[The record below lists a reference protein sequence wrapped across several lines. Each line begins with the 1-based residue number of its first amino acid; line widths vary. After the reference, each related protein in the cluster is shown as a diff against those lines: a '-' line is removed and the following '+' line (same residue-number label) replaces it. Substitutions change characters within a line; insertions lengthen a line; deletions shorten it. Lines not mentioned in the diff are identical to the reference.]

1 MKKILFFLTVFAT
14 VLGLQSCSNADE
26 PQMAAVSHE
35 KDYEVVYVGDLSS
48 SVSRSSAES
57 AQPSEQILKFKD
69 QAAYDRT
76 LASVRAMDESAKLE
90 FFNKIGFDGAYTLL
104 NKADEELDKAFDLA
118 ETTDSISG
126 VAIIRE
132 CVEKYNSILMFS
144 ETDPSDVTPS
154 LPFVDENAELLGN
167 KNGYVMVGDDLIA
180 PKAAA
185 PGPVYNGSFIKYV
198 AEVKVKNGKYTSYF
212 RLGRIGVNMAFQLE
226 TYRRI
231 LGIKKSDK
239 NCCYDGDL
247 EIYSNGKS
255 EKARIH
261 NGKGDWKLY
270 SLASAYTPRVNMKM
284 TNFSSTRNSNNKVS
298 KTITNILVK

>member
-1 MKKILFFLTVFAT
+1 MKKILFFFTVIMT
-14 VLGLQSCSNADE
+14 VIGMQSCSIADE
-26 PQMAAVSHE
+26 PQMNEAQTS
-35 KDYEVVYVGDLSS
+35 DFEVVNFNIQNATT
-48 SVSRSSAES
+48 RSGNDAGTE
-57 AQPSEQILKFKD
+57 ADKILKFKD
-69 QAAYDRT
+69 EVAYAKT
-76 LASVRAMDESAKLE
+76 LASVKAMDDAEKVA
-90 FFNKIGFDGAYTLL
+90 FFNKIGFAGAYMLL
-104 NKADEELDKAFDLA
+104 ITADEELDKAFDLA
-118 ETTDSISG
+118 ETTDSVSG
-126 VAIIRE
+126 VAIIRD
-132 CVEKYNSILMFS
+132 CVAKYDGVLKFS
-144 ETDPSDVTPS
+144 DTDLEDVTPS
-154 LPFVDENAELLGN
+154 LPFSDENAELLGN
-167 KNGYVMVGDDLIA
+167 KEGYVMIGEKVIA

-185 PGPVYNGSFIKYV
+185 PGPVYNGGFIKYG

-212 RLGRIGVNMAFQLE
+212 RLGRIGVNMGFQLE

-231 LGIKKSDK
+231 VGFKKSDK

-261 NGKGDWKLY
+261 NGRGNWKLY

>member
-1 MKKILFFLTVFAT
+1 MKKIFFFLTVFAT
-14 VLGLQSCSNADE
+14 VIGMQSCSNADE
-26 PQMAAVSHE
+26 PQIAAVSQE
-35 KDYEVVYVGDLSS
+35 KDYEVVYVGDHSTP
-48 SVSRSSAES
+48 VSRADVE
-57 AQPSEQILKFKD
+57 ATQTSEQILKFKD
-69 QAAYDRT
+69 QATYDRT
-76 LASVRAMDESAKLE
+76 LASVKAMDESDKLE

-104 NKADEELDKAFDLA
+104 NKADEELDRAFDLA

-126 VAIIRE
+126 VAIIRD
-132 CVEKYNSILMFS
+132 CVEKYNGILMFS
-144 ETDPSDVTPS
+144 DTDPSDVTPS
-154 LPFVDENAELLGN
+154 LPFADENAKLLGS
-167 KNGYVMVGDDLIA
+167 KNGYVMVADKLLA
-180 PKAAA
+180 PQAAA
-185 PGPVYNGSFIKYV
+185 PGPVYNGGFIKYE
-198 AEVKVKNGKYTSYF
+198 AEVKVKNGHYTSYF
-212 RLGRIGVNMAFQLE
+212 RLGRIGTNMAFQLE

-231 LGIKKSDK
+231 VGIKKSDK
-239 NCCYDGDL
+239 KCCYDGDL

>member
-1 MKKILFFLTVFAT
+1 MKKILFFLTVLAT
-14 VLGLQSCSNADE
+14 VLGMQSCSNADE
-26 PQMAAVSHE
+26 PQIAAGTQE
-35 KDYEVVYVGDLSS
+35 RDYEVVYVGDLSTPTTRAN
-48 SVSRSSAES
+48 VDAT
-57 AQPSEQILKFKD
+57 QTSEQILKFKD

-76 LASVRAMDESAKLE
+76 LASVKAMDGAARLE

-132 CVEKYNSILMFS
+132 CVEKYSGILTFN

-154 LPFVDENAELLGN
+154 LPFVDEKAELLGN
-167 KNGYVMVGDDLIA
+167 KNGYVMVGDNLIA

-185 PGPVYNGSFIKYV
+185 PGPVYNGSFIKYG

-239 NCCYDGDL
+239 NCCYDGNL

-255 EKARIH
+255 EKAIIH
-261 NGKGDWKLY
+261 NGKGNWKLY

-284 TNFSSTRNSNNKVS
+284 TNFSSTRNNNNKVS

>member
-1 MKKILFFLTVFAT
+1 MKGILFFLTVLAT
-14 VLGLQSCSNADE
+14 VLGMQSCSNADE
-26 PQMAAVSHE
+26 PQATAVPQE
-35 KDYEVVYVGDLSS
+35 KDYEVVYVGEFSS

-76 LASVRAMDESAKLE
+76 LASVKAMDESVKLE
-90 FFNKIGFDGAYTLL
+90 FFNKIGFDGVYMLL
-104 NKADEELDKAFDLA
+104 NRADEELDKAFDLA

-126 VAIIRE
+126 VAIIRK
-132 CVEKYNSILMFS
+132 CVEKYNGILAFS
-144 ETDPSDVTPS
+144 ETDTSDVTPS

-167 KNGYVMVGDDLIA
+167 KNGYVMVGDNLIA

-185 PGPVYNGSFIKYV
+185 PGPVYNGSFIKYG
-198 AEVKVKNGKYTSYF
+198 AEVKVKNGKYNSYF

-239 NCCYDGDL
+239 NCCYDGNL

-261 NGKGDWKLY
+261 NGRGDWKLY
-270 SLASAYTPRVNMKM
+270 SLASVYSPRINMKM

>member
-1 MKKILFFLTVFAT
+1 MKKILFFFTVFAT

-26 PQMAAVSHE
+26 PQMTAVSHE
-35 KDYEVVYVGDLSS
+35 KDYEVVYVGDLSN

-76 LASVRAMDESAKLE
+76 LASVKAMDESAKLE

-104 NKADEELDKAFDLA
+104 NKADEELDKAFDIA

-132 CVEKYNSILMFS
+132 CVEKYNGILMFS

-167 KNGYVMVGDDLIA
+167 KNGYVMVGDDLLA

-185 PGPVYNGSFIKYV
+185 PGPVYNGSFIKYG

>member
-1 MKKILFFLTVFAT
+1 MI
-14 VLGLQSCSNADE
+14 G
-26 PQMAAVSHE
+26 E
-35 KDYEVVYVGDLSS
+35 KV
-48 SVSRSSAES
+48 
-57 AQPSEQILKFKD
+57 
-69 QAAYDRT
+69 
-76 LASVRAMDESAKLE
+76 
-90 FFNKIGFDGAYTLL
+90 
-104 NKADEELDKAFDLA
+104 
-118 ETTDSISG
+118 
-126 VAIIRE
+126 
-132 CVEKYNSILMFS
+132 
-144 ETDPSDVTPS
+144 
-154 LPFVDENAELLGN
+154 
-167 KNGYVMVGDDLIA
+167 IA

-185 PGPVYNGSFIKYV
+185 PGPVYNGGFIKYG

-212 RLGRIGVNMAFQLE
+212 RLGRIGVNMGFQLE

-231 LGIKKSDK
+231 VGFKKSDK

-261 NGKGDWKLY
+261 NGRGNWKLY

>member
-1 MKKILFFLTVFAT
+1 M
-14 VLGLQSCSNADE
+14 QSCSNADE
-26 PQMAAVSHE
+26 PQMNEVQTS
-35 KDYEVVYVGDLSS
+35 DFEVVNFNIQKATT
-48 SVSRSSAES
+48 RSGNGAGTE
-57 AQPSEQILKFKD
+57 ADKILKFKD
-69 QAAYDRT
+69 ETAYAKT
-76 LASVRAMDESAKLE
+76 LASVKAMNDAEKVA
-90 FFNKIGFDGAYTLL
+90 FFNKIGFDGAYMLL
-104 NKADEELDKAFDLA
+104 NTADEELDKAFDLA

-132 CVEKYNSILMFS
+132 CVEKYNGILMFS
-144 ETDPSDVTPS
+144 DTDLSDVTPS

-167 KNGYVMVGDDLIA
+167 KNGYVMVGDNLIA

-185 PGPVYNGSFIKYV
+185 PGPVYNGSFIKYG
-198 AEVKVKNGKYTSYF
+198 AEVKVKNGNYTSYF

-255 EKARIH
+255 EKAIIH

-284 TNFSSTRNSNNKVS
+284 TNFSSTRNNNNKVS